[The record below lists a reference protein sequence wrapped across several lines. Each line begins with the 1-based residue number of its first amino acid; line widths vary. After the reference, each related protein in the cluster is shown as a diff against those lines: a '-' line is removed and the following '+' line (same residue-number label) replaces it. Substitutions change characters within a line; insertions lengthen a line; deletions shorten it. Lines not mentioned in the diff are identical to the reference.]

1 MDDLGLRQ
9 AYKRLR
15 TNKIGYTLVE
25 LLTVLT
31 IILIL
36 STFGIFVYN
45 RAIAY
50 AKGTVCQTNLH
61 GLETAIEVYAAE
73 NDALPAS
80 LGQLKLEHLEK
91 GYARAMGE
99 RRWLKKL
106 SFFLV
111 KLDSSDHAHAQ
122 FLTYENLKTYGA
134 TETLFH
140 CPADPNGGIS
150 YGINGNLVGKRWSD
164 VGKDELVIADS
175 DQYVFTTP
183 DQLAKRHRNKAFAVK
198 KSGVLVELGDDDIGE
213 TGGGET
219 EGGETEGGE
228 TGGGE
233 MKIICHKLG
242 APDETMTISTDEWPE
257 HQGHGD
263 TEGACS
269 GNDYITYCHTP
280 TDPDETASMKAKN
293 WGAQGHQGH
302 GDYLG
307 PCK

>member
-36 STFGIFVYN
+36 STFGIFLYS
-45 RAIAY
+45 RSIAY
-50 AKGTVCQTNLH
+50 AKGTVCQTNLDA
-61 GLETAIEVYAAE
+61 LETAIEVYAAE

-91 GYARAMGE
+91 GYAKAMGE

-106 SFFLV
+106 SFFIV
-111 KLDSSDHAHAQ
+111 KLDSSDEAHAQ
-122 FLTYENLKTYGA
+122 FLTYENLKTYGVS
-134 TETLFH
+134 ERIFH
-140 CPADPNGGIS
+140 CPADPNGGTS

-164 VGKDELVIADS
+164 VGRDELIIADS
-175 DQYVFTTP
+175 DHYVFTTP

-198 KSGVLVELGDDDIGE
+198 KSGVFVEVRDDTVDNVNDSNSDDSSPDGNSDDG
-213 TGGGET
+213 TMT
-219 EGGETEGGE
+219 
-228 TGGGE
+228 
-233 MKIICHKLG
+233 ICHKPGTPAEQTL
-242 APDETMTISTDEWPE
+242 TIPTDDWSG

-263 TEGACS
+263 TIGAC
-269 GNDYITYCHTP
+269 G
-280 TDPDETASMKAKN
+280 
-293 WGAQGHQGH
+293 GG
-302 GDYLG
+302 
-307 PCK
+307 